1 MIVRPM
7 EFGMIQQQNTVSHV
21 RPMVEQQTTAV
32 QLQKDIHTRAEQV
45 NHKEDPNNRQKK
57 FDAKD
62 KSDNEYQS
70 GHKERKNQTS
80 EDGKVFIKDLEDI
93 DFDVKV

>member
-1 MIVRPM
+1 MI
-7 EFGMIQQQNTVSHV
+7 
-21 RPMVEQQTTAV
+21 EQQTIVV
-32 QLQKDIHTRAEQV
+32 QSQKDANVRSEKV
-45 NHKEDPNNRQKK
+45 NNKDDADNRQKK

>member
-7 EFGMIQQQNTVSHV
+7 EFGMIQQQNTVSQVRHNEDV

-45 NHKEDPNNRQKK
+45 NH
-57 FDAKD
+57 KD

>member
-7 EFGMIQQQNTVSHV
+7 EFGMIQQQNTVSQVRHNEDV
-21 RPMVEQQTTAV
+21 RPMVE
-32 QLQKDIHTRAEQV
+32 H
-45 NHKEDPNNRQKK
+45 PNNRQKK

>member
-7 EFGMIQQQNTVSHV
+7 EFGMIQQQNTVSQVRHNEDV

-45 NHKEDPNNRQKK
+45 NHKEDR
-57 FDAKD
+57 
-62 KSDNEYQS
+62 DNEYQS